1 MEILTR
7 PGVMVLAVLI
17 ALICPFSGLADEDAT
32 KKNIDI
38 LEGADDSGEELK
50 SIAVIPFNTKP
61 GLSIY
66 DPVAIVTP
74 NERFLTLALYEALIT
89 EVTTVRILPIRASDN
104 EYIEIQT
111 ENPVS
116 HYRNTAIDVGK
127 SLGADAVLIGTISEY
142 REREGGDYGAFSPA
156 SVAFS
161 LQLYRT
167 EDKKLLWESYLSE
180 TQRALTDNIFE
191 IKKFFKRGAK
201 WITVDELA
209 KEGARTAAKRVNEY
223 LLEK

>member
-1 MEILTR
+1 MEILKR
-7 PGVMVLAVLI
+7 PGVIVLAVLI
-17 ALICPFSGLADEDAT
+17 TLICPFSGLADEDAT
-32 KKNIDI
+32 KKNIGI
-38 LEGADDSGEELK
+38 LEGADDSAKELK

-61 GLSIY
+61 GISIY

-89 EVTTVRILPIRASDN
+89 EVTTVKILPIRASDN

-111 ENPVS
+111 ENPGS

-127 SLGADAVLIGTISEY
+127 SLGADAVLVGVISEY
-142 REREGGDYGAFSPA
+142 REREGGDYGAYAPA
-156 SVAFS
+156 SIAFS
-161 LQLYRT
+161 IQLYRT
-167 EDKKLLWESYLSE
+167 DDMKLLWESYLSE
-180 TQRALTDNIFE
+180 TQRALTDNLFE
-191 IKKFFKRGAK
+191 IKKFFKRGGK

-209 KEGARTAAKRVNEY
+209 KEGARTASIRVNKY

>member
-1 MEILTR
+1 
-7 PGVMVLAVLI
+7 MVLAVLI
-17 ALICPFSGLADEDAT
+17 ALICPFSGLAEEDDT
-32 KKNIDI
+32 KKNIGI
-38 LEGADDSGEELK
+38 LEGADDSGKELK
-50 SIAVIPFNTKP
+50 SIAVIPFSTKP

-89 EVTTVRILPIRASDN
+89 EVTTVKILPIRASDN
-104 EYIEIQT
+104 EFVEIKT
-111 ENPVS
+111 EKPGS
-116 HYRNTAIDVGK
+116 YYRNTAIEVGK
-127 SLGADAVLIGTISEY
+127 SLGADAVLVGVISEY
-142 REREGGDYGAFSPA
+142 RERDGGDYGAYAPA

-161 LQLYRT
+161 VQLYST
-167 EDKKLLWESYLSE
+167 EDSKLLWESYFSE
-180 TQRALTDNIFE
+180 TQRALTDNVFE

-209 KEGARTAAKRVNEY
+209 KEGARTAAMRVNNY

>member
-1 MEILTR
+1 
-7 PGVMVLAVLI
+7 MVLAVLI
-17 ALICPFSGLADEDAT
+17 ALICPFSGLADEDAA
-32 KKNIDI
+32 KKNIGI
-38 LEGADDSGEELK
+38 LEGADDSSKELK
-50 SIAVIPFNTKP
+50 SIAVIPFSTKP

-74 NERFLTLALYEALIT
+74 EERFLTLALYEALLT

-104 EYIEIQT
+104 EFVEIKT
-111 ENPVS
+111 EYPGS

-127 SLGADAVLIGTISEY
+127 SLGADAVLVGTISEY

-161 LQLYRT
+161 VQLYST
-167 EDKKLLWESYLSE
+167 EDKKLLWESYFSE
-180 TQRALTDNIFE
+180 TQRALTDNVFE
-191 IKKFFKRGAK
+191 IKKFFKRGGK

-209 KEGARTAAKRVNEY
+209 KEGARTAAMRVNKY